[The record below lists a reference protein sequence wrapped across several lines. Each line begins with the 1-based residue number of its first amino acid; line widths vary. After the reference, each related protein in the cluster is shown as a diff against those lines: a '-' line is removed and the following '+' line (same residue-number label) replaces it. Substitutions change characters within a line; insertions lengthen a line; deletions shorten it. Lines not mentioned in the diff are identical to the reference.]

1 MSTVMYGGIA
11 ISTATPMGKELE
23 SWETKNRIPGWRP
36 ENYQYPKMLYRA
48 RKREDGKVVCI
59 EPNHVDSPL
68 LTPDQNA
75 RMAAHVESAN
85 RAAMTEARNEQHEKE
100 LEAQGWCG
108 SPKAALEAIEKYERM
123 IGDEAAR
130 LAHQD
135 RNLSERA
142 KAEREAFEAS
152 TPEHVAVIPESRTV
166 KIDKRTKEYKASQAK
181 DSAAA

>member
-23 SWETKNRIPGWRP
+23 SWETKNRIPGFRP
-36 ENYQYPKMLYRA
+36 ENHQYPKMLYKA
-48 RKREDGKVVCI
+48 RKREDGKVVCL

-68 LTPDQNA
+68 LSADQNQ

-85 RAAMTEARNEQHEKE
+85 RAATVVARDENHEKE
-100 LEAQGWCG
+100 LTAIGWCP
-108 SPKAALEAIEKYERM
+108 SPKAALEAFEKWERM

-130 LAHQD
+130 LAHAD

-152 TPEHVAVIPESRTV
+152 TPEHVAVVPESRTV
-166 KIDKRTKEYKASQAK
+166 KVDKRTKEYKASQAK

>member
-36 ENYQYPKMLYRA
+36 ENYQYPKMLYKA
-48 RKREDGKVVCI
+48 RKRDDGKVVCL

-68 LTPDQNA
+68 LSAEQNQ
-75 RMAAHVESAN
+75 RMAAFVEQSNRSA
-85 RAAMTEARNEQHEKE
+85 MIEARDENHERQLAE
-100 LEAQGWCG
+100 LGWCG
-108 SPKAALEAIEKYERM
+108 SVKLALEAFEKWERM

-130 LAHQD
+130 LAHAD

-142 KAEREAFEAS
+142 QAEREAFEAS
-152 TPEHVAVIPESRTV
+152 TPDHVAEVPEARTV
-166 KIDKRTKEYKASQAK
+166 KIDKRTKAYKAQ
-181 DSAAA
+181 SAA

>member
-36 ENYQYPKMLYRA
+36 ENNQYPKMLYRA
-48 RKREDGKVVCI
+48 RKREDGKVICL

-68 LTPDQNA
+68 LTPEQNA
-75 RMAAHVESAN
+75 RMAAHVEASN
-85 RAAMTEARNEQHEKE
+85 RAAMIEARTEEHERQ

-130 LAHQD
+130 LAHAD
-135 RNLSERA
+135 RNLSEKA
-142 KAEREAFEAS
+142 KAEKEAYEAS
-152 TPEHVAVIPESRTV
+152 TPEHVAVVPEAPTV
-166 KIDKRTKEYKASQAK
+166 KIDKRTKAYKNQT
-181 DSAAA
+181 AA